1 MVAADSM
8 LTLLELASKASVD
21 AVSATISEMEALA
34 AKALKS
40 GDMIMGSEMM
50 AMMATASEAMI
61 SVTFKWVSTDRKT
74 KVETTNLDLV
84 PLASADRVPTAALD
98 KVATVEAPVEAP
110 VALAPEPTLVQSV
123 TSNTRRV
130 TLMSLVAVSKL
141 VIAMLATA
149 ISPTSSSRRATLITL
164 VAVLSLVIAILATAT
179 SLTSNTRRH
188 RSTTWLLMSVALAS
202 AVLVTA

>member
-1 MVAADSM
+1 MVAADS
-8 LTLLELASKASVD
+8 TLILLALASKASVD

-40 GDMIMGSEMM
+40 GDMIMASEMM

-61 SVTFKWVSTDRKT
+61 SVTFNWVSTDRKT

-84 PLASADRVPTAALD
+84 ALASADRVPTAALD
-98 KVATVEAPVEAP
+98 KVATVEVP

-130 TLMSLVAVSKL
+130 TLISLVAVSRL

>member
-8 LTLLELASKASVD
+8 LTLLALASKASVD

-40 GDMIMGSEMM
+40 GDMIMASEMM

-61 SVTFKWVSTDRKT
+61 SVTFNWVSTDRKT
-74 KVETTNLDLV
+74 KVETTNLDLDA
-84 PLASADRVPTAALD
+84 LAAADRVPTAALD
-98 KVATVEAPVEAP
+98 KVAPVEAP

-130 TLMSLVAVSKL
+130 TLISLVAVSRL

-188 RSTTWLLMSVALAS
+188 RSTTYILMSVALAS

>member
-8 LTLLELASKASVD
+8 LTLLALASKASVD

-50 AMMATASEAMI
+50 AMMATASEVMI

-98 KVATVEAPVEAP
+98 KVATVEAPV
-110 VALAPEPTLVQSV
+110 ALAPEPTLVQSV

-149 ISPTSSSRRATLITL
+149 ISPTSGSRRATLITL
-164 VAVLSLVIAILATAT
+164 AAVLSLVIAILATAT